1 MSLQELEKGE
11 FWMGQLKALN
21 NRMGKHIE
29 KKKPSIITTEMEE
42 RVWANDLTIIQNMLV
57 YLTSYSVLCKVGWRT
72 QVTPIKP
79 KSIANKKDK

>member
-42 RVWANDLTIIQNMLV
+42 RVWANDLLGDHNPKYV
-57 YLTSYSVLCKVGWRT
+57 SVSY
-72 QVTPIKP
+72 
-79 KSIANKKDK
+79 